1 MNEISNEKPSKEPL
15 VNQFDI
21 QNLVRKELQK
31 IVEGVAQQPSQPL
44 PNPSQPLPKPSQPIS
59 IGTQINIQN
68 LNIDLR
74 NDQKSDLEEE
84 EVQQCRIPEEKDDL
98 GTSGLFL
105 GTREDV
111 LDYEKLSNIV
121 QNFYGGQQD
130 KIKNEQQKTL
140 QQRKKNSPMLIKF
153 FE

>member
-15 VNQFDI
+15 ANQFDI

-31 IVEGVAQQPSQPL
+31 IVEGVAHQTSQPL

-84 EVQQCRIPEEKDDL
+84 EVQQCRISEEKDDL

-130 KIKNEQQKTL
+130 KIKDEQQKTL

>member
-1 MNEISNEKPSKEPL
+1 MVSQL
-15 VNQFDI
+15 DI
-21 QNLVRKELQK
+21 QDLLRKELQK
-31 IVEGVAQQPSQPL
+31 IVRDVAK
-44 PNPSQPLPKPSQPIS
+44 PLPKPSQPLTKPSQPIN

-74 NDQKSDLEEE
+74 SQNQKSDLEE
-84 EVQQCRIPEEKDDL
+84 EVQQCRISEEKDEREA
-98 GTSGLFL
+98 GGLFL
-105 GTREDV
+105 GTSQDV

-130 KIKNEQQKTL
+130 KIKDEQQKTL

>member
-1 MNEISNEKPSKEPL
+1 MNDISNEKPSKEPL

-31 IVEGVAQQPSQPL
+31 IVESVAQQPSQPL

-84 EVQQCRIPEEKDDL
+84 EVQQCRISEEKDDF

-130 KIKNEQQKTL
+130 KIKDEQQKTL

>member
-15 VNQFDI
+15 ANQFDI

-31 IVEGVAQQPSQPL
+31 IVEDVAQQ
-44 PNPSQPLPKPSQPIS
+44 PSQPLPKPSQPIS

-84 EVQQCRIPEEKDDL
+84 EVQQCRISEEKDDL

-130 KIKNEQQKTL
+130 KIKDEQQKTL

>member
-15 VNQFDI
+15 ANQFDI

-74 NDQKSDLEEE
+74 NDQNCNL
-84 EVQQCRIPEEKDDL
+84 
-98 GTSGLFL
+98 
-105 GTREDV
+105 
-111 LDYEKLSNIV
+111 N
-121 QNFYGGQQD
+121 
-130 KIKNEQQKTL
+130 
-140 QQRKKNSPMLIKF
+140 
-153 FE
+153 